1 MEWMDMMRRANILAR
16 RFTIVLGIITAM
28 TVASA
33 PAIAITL
40 EEEID
45 LGKKIDAE
53 ILKEYPQ
60 ITDEAEL
67 KQINELGQKLINGGS
82 VRRPEI
88 KYHFRILKQDE
99 LNAFSTPGGY
109 VYFSSHLWEILR
121 PDERK
126 GVLAHEIVHTD
137 RRHALDAMSKARR
150 RTGWIT
156 GALILLGANRDW
168 QNVTGLLHNIYT
180 LKYSRGDER
189 QADEIG
195 TQLLYEAGYDPAGLL
210 LSMRKIGRFQAEA
223 GGEPPKILS
232 NHPPTKERLDYL
244 TALLNKM
251 GVPIPPENVKDIPN
265 PNRVGQ
271 VTSIGGDR
279 VQFSS
284 SKKLKTRDIVW
295 LMGQGWDY
303 KYENHIEVPIA
314 RGVVTG
320 TGNTYAAQIA
330 IVPGTKPE
338 QLGNGTGV
346 YSLPAPEPASGVA
359 SIETSGKIVSK
370 SSLTKLDRLLAV
382 QQVWDDEADKVING
396 NAGYAIITN
405 PQSSTGYVAVTRP
418 RYAYA
423 PVAAG
428 SVLVKLSDPNAKRWV
443 GPIISIGRGG
453 GTIEVLPS
461 RALDP
466 RKTYEV
472 AYPAWNPKD
481 KYENRVIGTAKLSQ
495 SSGKIVMHMTTY
507 MPGYGI
513 SNIQTGFDV
522 YEEPLPKA
530 GD

>member
-1 MEWMDMMRRANILAR
+1 MMRRTNMLACRFMIVVGILAAMS
-16 RFTIVLGIITAM
+16 ITA
-28 TVASA
+28 A
-33 PAIAITL
+33 PAVATTL
-40 EEEID
+40 DEEID

-60 ITDEAEL
+60 INDDAEL
-67 KQINELGQKLINGGS
+67 KRIDEWGQKLVKGSS
-82 VRRPEI
+82 VRRPQIE
-88 KYHFRILKQDE
+88 YHFRILKQND

-109 VYFSSHLWEILR
+109 VYFSSHLWDVLQ

-126 GVLAHEIVHTD
+126 GVIAHEIVHSD
-137 RRHALDAMSKARR
+137 RRHALDAMSKAQRR
-150 RTGWIT
+150 SIILGV
-156 GALILLGANRDW
+156 LLGALNASRTVGDITSIA
-168 QNVTGLLHNIYT
+168 NNLYT

-195 TQLLYEAGYDPAGLL
+195 TQLMQEAGYNPAGLL
-210 LSMRKIGRFQAEA
+210 LSMRKINRFQAES

-244 TALLNKM
+244 TALLKKM
-251 GVPIPPENVKDIPN
+251 GVPIPPENIKDIPN
-265 PNRVGQ
+265 PNKVGG
-271 VTSIGGDR
+271 VTSITGNN

-284 SKKLKTRDIVW
+284 SKKLQTGDIVW

-303 KYENHIEVPIA
+303 RYENHIEVPIA
-314 RGVVTG
+314 RGIVTSASNAY
-320 TGNTYAAQIA
+320 TAQITL
-330 IVPGTKPE
+330 VPTTKPN
-338 QLGNGTGV
+338 QVSSGTGV
-346 YSLPAPEPASGVA
+346 YALPAPEPVNGVA
-359 SIETSGKIVSK
+359 TMQPIGDLGKIVSK
-370 SSLTKLDRLLAV
+370 STLSKLERLLAV
-382 QQVWDDEADKVING
+382 QQVWDNEANKVING

-405 PQSSTGYVAVTRP
+405 PQSSTGYVAVTQP

-428 SVLVKLSDPNAKRWV
+428 SVLVKLTDPDAKRWV

-481 KYENRVIGTAKLSQ
+481 KYENRVVGTAKLSS
-495 SSGKIVMHMTTY
+495 SSGKIVMQMLTY

-522 YEEPLPKA
+522 YEEPQPNA
-530 GD
+530 GN